1 MPPTDMLNVGF
12 LTNSQFVKKKK
23 KKMQYLGNT
32 IKQGMSIF
40 LKQAIKI
47 RLPQKLKF

>member
-1 MPPTDMLNVGF
+1 MLNVGF
-12 LTNSQFVKKKK
+12 LTNSQFVKKK

-40 LKQAIKI
+40 LKQAKKI